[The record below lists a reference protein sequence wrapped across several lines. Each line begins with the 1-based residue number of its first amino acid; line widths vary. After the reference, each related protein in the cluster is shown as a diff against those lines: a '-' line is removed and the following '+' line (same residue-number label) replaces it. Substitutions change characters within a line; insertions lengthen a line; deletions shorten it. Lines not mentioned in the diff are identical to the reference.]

1 MKTKFFVAF
10 LATLF
15 FAFAISQPAFVF
27 AEAANEER
35 PTADSFGV
43 EDASGKSG
51 TYVEVP
57 VSITNVR
64 NGPIQGIRLG
74 VDYDESVLDMTSIS
88 KVDLTSSWIKRLG
101 EDRHTMLIV
110 TYDAAIQNGSSGS
123 VVLLNFSVI
132 GSPGDT
138 STMNMSFIEL
148 SNFDAVV
155 GRTTPARNGTFTVTS
170 TVTSTAIFDTGQEN
184 PYPSISGIH
193 YGSIIL
199 NQTMVVN
206 KLFTYSCP
214 GTGGHSEYVAFYNTT
229 TGEEIANGTW
239 NGYSEDWHNITFKE
253 PFVLQAGTSYNY
265 TQKTGSYPQIIH
277 TSEYNA
283 TGGKITCTKFT
294 DANGEEYYNGIA
306 AIRLF

>member
-1 MKTKFFVAF
+1 M
-10 LATLF
+10 
-15 FAFAISQPAFVF
+15 
-27 AEAANEER
+27 
-35 PTADSFGV
+35 
-43 EDASGKSG
+43 
-51 TYVEVP
+51 
-57 VSITNVR
+57 
-64 NGPIQGIRLG
+64 
-74 VDYDESVLDMTSIS
+74 
-88 KVDLTSSWIKRLG
+88 
-101 EDRHTMLIV
+101 
-110 TYDAAIQNGSSGS
+110 
-123 VVLLNFSVI
+123 LLNFSVI

-138 STMNMSFIEL
+138 STMNMSLIEL
-148 SNFDAVV
+148 ANSDAEV

-170 TVTSTAIFDTGQEN
+170 TAIFDIGQEN

-214 GTGGHSEYVAFYNTT
+214 GTGGHSEYVAFYNSR

-239 NGYSEDWHNITFKE
+239 NGYSKDWHNITFKK
-253 PFVLQAGTSYNY
+253 PFVLQAGISYNY
-265 TQKTGSYPQIIH
+265 TLKTGSYPQIIH

-294 DANGEEYYNGIA
+294 DVNGEEYYNGIA